1 MLKRVEEIQGLGLW
15 LRIRLVSQYIKNWI
29 LKIGRWIEDWKRRLR
44 TPKARY
50 GSH

>member
-1 MLKRVEEIQGLGLW
+1 MLKRVEEIQGLGRW
-15 LRIRLVSQYIKNWI
+15 LRIRLVSQYIKNWPV
-29 LKIGRWIEDWKRRLR
+29 DWKRRLR